1 MSIVVLSEF
10 LQELVPI
17 LPVTSGYQTQV
28 SIQ

>member
-17 LPVTSGYQTQV
+17 LLVTSDKTQV